1 MVEYQLIDNIWVS
14 LIVITNILYI
24 CRKFVLKKNGYKI
37 EIFYAPAERRQMKEI
52 IEKTINNRD
61 RLFCKFI
68 NHGIP
73 ITFGAAIFLCI
84 IARII
89 ESGLLK

>member
-1 MVEYQLIDNIWVS
+1 LVKKPS
-14 LIVITNILYI
+14 
-24 CRKFVLKKNGYKI
+24 KKKNGYKI
-37 EIFYAPAERRQMKEI
+37 EILYAPKERRQMKEI

-61 RLFCKFI
+61 KLFYEFI

>member
-1 MVEYQLIDNIWVS
+1 MVDYQVIDNVWLF

-24 CRKFVLKKNGYKI
+24 CRKAVLKKNGYKI

-52 IEKTINNRD
+52 IEKTINKRNK
-61 RLFCKFI
+61 LFYEFI

-73 ITFGAAIFLCI
+73 ITFGGAILLCI

>member
-1 MVEYQLIDNIWVS
+1 MVEYQVIDNVWLF

-24 CRKFVLKKNGYKI
+24 CRKAVLKKNGYKI
-37 EIFYAPAERRQMKEI
+37 EILYAPKEKRQMKEI
-52 IEKTINNRD
+52 IEKAINNRD
-61 RLFCKFI
+61 KLFYEFI

>member
-1 MVEYQLIDNIWVS
+1 LVDYKVIDNIWFF
-14 LIVITNILYI
+14 LIIITNILFF
-24 CRKFVLKKNGYKI
+24 CRKAILKKYGYKV
-37 EIFYAPAERRQMKEI
+37 EIFFAPAENRQMKEI
-52 IEKTINNRD
+52 IEKTINKRD
-61 RLFCKFI
+61 KLFYEFI

-73 ITFGAAIFLCI
+73 ITFGGAILLCI

>member
-24 CRKFVLKKNGYKI
+24 CRKAVLKKNGYKI
-37 EIFYAPAERRQMKEI
+37 EIFYAPKEKKQMKEI
-52 IEKTINNRD
+52 IEKTINKRD
-61 RLFCKFI
+61 KLFYEFI

-89 ESGLLK
+89 ESGLLN

>member
-1 MVEYQLIDNIWVS
+1 LVDYKIIDNIWFF
-14 LIVITNILYI
+14 LIIITNILFF
-24 CRKFVLKKNGYKI
+24 CRKAVLKKNGYKV
-37 EIFYAPAERRQMKEI
+37 EIFFAPAEKTQMKEI
-52 IEKTINNRD
+52 IEKTINKRD
-61 RLFCKFI
+61 KLFYEFI

-73 ITFGAAIFLCI
+73 ITFGGAILLCI

>member
-24 CRKFVLKKNGYKI
+24 CRKVVLKKNGYKI

-61 RLFCKFI
+61 RLFLKFI

-73 ITFGAAIFLCI
+73 ITFGAVIFLCI

>member
-1 MVEYQLIDNIWVS
+1 MVDYQVIDNVWLF
-14 LIVITNILYI
+14 LIIITNILYI
-24 CRKFVLKKNGYKI
+24 CRKAVLKRNGYKI
-37 EIFYAPAERRQMKEI
+37 ELLYTPTERRQMKEI
-52 IEKTINNRD
+52 IEKTINKRNK
-61 RLFCKFI
+61 LFYESI

-73 ITFGAAIFLCI
+73 ITFGGAIFLCI

>member
-1 MVEYQLIDNIWVS
+1 MLDYQVIDNIWVS
-14 LIVITNILYI
+14 LIIITNILYI
-24 CRKFVLKKNGYKI
+24 CRKAVLKKNGYKI
-37 EIFYAPAERRQMKEI
+37 EILYTPTEGKQMKEI

-73 ITFGAAIFLCI
+73 ISFVAAILLFI